1 MYTYYIYIIYI
12 MLHILGAEIRTE
24 MEAAAGSLIKG
35 GEKFTFNSK
44 FRRAENFDKYSELEH
59 T

>member
-1 MYTYYIYIIYI
+1 